1 MRFGKWLAGIGVVLL
16 AAQFVPAP
24 LANAAGG
31 RMIRLA
37 DMDGDGG
44 DMTIDLAVVQ
54 ITVSPI
60 RAHVG
65 DIIHFEMVV
74 DNRFDGKGTTPGEI
88 YANGKQVGYQMFTWG
103 WGGNGLH
110 HLNIDWNTKG
120 AKPGEYRIKGQ
131 AFVYEDSSPFNNELK
146 VAQPVILVAPGGE
159 FPGGQKAGGSYT
171 ETDPTWQNPARKLK
185 LEN

>member
-1 MRFGKWLAGIGVVLL
+1 MRFGKWMAVIGIVLT

-37 DMDGDGG
+37 GLG

-54 ITVSPI
+54 IEVSPI

-74 DNRFDGKGTTPGEI
+74 DNRFDGKGSTPGEI
-88 YANGKQVGYQMFTWG
+88 YANGKEVGYQMFIWG
-103 WGGNGLH
+103 WGGSGLH
-110 HLNIDWNTKG
+110 HLSIHWNTKG
-120 AKPGEYRIKGQ
+120 AKPGEYKIKGE
-131 AFVYEDSSPFNNELK
+131 AFVYADSSPFNNELK
-146 VAQPVILVAPGGE
+146 VAQPVVLVAPGAA
-159 FPGGQKAGGSYT
+159 FPNGASAGGSYT
-171 ETDPTWQNPARKLK
+171 ETDPTWQNPDRKLK
-185 LEN
+185 FEN